1 MQVVT
6 YKYLSRSIKVHVNAA
21 KQMLFNFVEEE
32 RKKKKEQ
39 EKNKGRKEKEEEL
52 RKIKKKD
59 MKEKREAKEGGWF
72 PLKIKN
78 KKSQTK
84 ISIFSVRKK

>member
-32 RKKKKEQ
+32 RKKKTPTQLGKT
-39 EKNKGRKEKEEEL
+39 KLMLNTRKL
-52 RKIKKKD
+52 
-59 MKEKREAKEGGWF
+59 
-72 PLKIKN
+72 
-78 KKSQTK
+78 T
-84 ISIFSVRKK
+84 SVQSCGLWVHRVGPN